1 MGKTEENE
9 EINEGRT
16 KLKVSREGKK
26 RERRSATGKKAAG
39 MVCAACNGRA
49 AQNAAGVIQVATC
62 STETGTLVSLDVNR
76 NTKAL
81 HYSSQDVFF

>member
-1 MGKTEENE
+1 MGKTEEDE

-26 RERRSATGKKAAG
+26 RERRSVTGKKAAR
-39 MVCAACNGRA
+39 MVCTACNGT
-49 AQNAAGVIQVATC
+49 AQNAVGVIQVATC